1 MLRVPS
7 NIIVRKTKQI
17 CAALLLVQEKEKLNK
32 YVPFSVG
39 SNPYL
44 GFKATI

>member
-1 MLRVPS
+1 VPI
-7 NIIVRKTKQI
+7 NIIVRKEKQI
-17 CAALLLVQEKEKLNK
+17 CAALLPVVQEKEKLNK

-44 GFKATI
+44 GFKPTI